1 MITFDTASTCTRF
14 TGLLL
19 FFVPDSSVRNKIIF
33 TTTGFRS
40 STCTNAV
47 TTRMIRNPPASP
59 PFFPLPLVFWK
70 SFDSLSFAERM
81 DGWSCARSYD
91 HIDRHKPPVY
101 RLKQSELTRQTFS
114 TLSLSTTLRCRLSFL
129 FQDQPRRAELTGHVR
144 SVRFAPILKIRQCS
158 RKVMQQRA
166 PCGPAC
172 FSQLFNTRN
181 HGDARRRPQGQRWGL
196 V

>member
-1 MITFDTASTCTRF
+1 MYEIHRTSSLFRPGFFSPEQNNFHDYGIQVVHMHQCCYYTDDTK
-14 TGLLL
+14 
-19 FFVPDSSVRNKIIF
+19 SS
-33 TTTGFRS
+33 S
-40 STCTNAV
+40 L
-47 TTRMIRNPPASP
+47 P
-59 PFFPLPLVFWK
+59 PFSPLPLVFWK